1 MTGEWQVNGR
11 SQVRDFE
18 DVIKLDLKY
27 QHNWSLEYDI
37 KLILKTIMIVF
48 SKDNGAV

>member
-1 MTGEWQVNGR
+1 VHGR

-18 DVIKLDLKY
+18 DVIKLDLRY
-27 QHNWSLEYDI
+27 QRYWSLSYDI
-37 KLILKTIMIVF
+37 KLIVKTVMIIF